1 MPPRIYLCEHGCGK
15 EFSTKGRYDQ
25 HMKRKTSCAP
35 NNTLLNALIDQKLQ
49 ERFGTATPAQAPE
62 PTAPEPTETTAPEPS
77 TKKTRGQFYTTN
89 SAYILAGATV
99 PTTANRMIEPFAGQG
114 DLLKW
119 FETQGST
126 LPVEAYDIEPKHPS
140 VVQRDTLADPPNYA
154 NAWILTNPP
163 YLARNKSASKTIF
176 DQYGTNDLYKC
187 FIMSLTSQPTPAAGG
202 LIIIPAGFFFSPRDL
217 DVCCR
222 QAFMSKY
229 KLTRVR
235 YFEETVFPD
244 TPTTVVAVA
253 FERSPIYPVA
263 LTEQHV
269 EWVCMP
275 SGQTRTFHMTQ
286 TNDWIIGGDIY
297 KLTTPKDISLRR
309 HVEGQPLKPT
319 EQQTFMT
326 LNALDSGTQAGRISL
341 TYKDGYIYP
350 AQECSRAYATL
361 RILGRTLT
369 ATEQQRLCD
378 AFNQFIEQ
386 KRTETWSLFLPQF
399 RESKEYARKRIPFE
413 LVYSI
418 VLHLIGTLA

>member
-1 MPPRIYLCEHGCGK
+1 MPPRTYLCTRGCGK
-15 EFSTKGRYDQ
+15 EFPTKGRYDQ
-25 HMKRKTSCAP
+25 HLNRKTSCAP
-35 NNTLLNALIDQKLQ
+35 NNTLNDLIDQNPH
-49 ERFGTATPAQAPE
+49 EHVGPAPAAPE
-62 PTAPEPTETTAPEPS
+62 PAPP

-89 SAYILAGATV
+89 SAYILAGFMVPNTATRV
-99 PTTANRMIEPFAGQG
+99 IEPFAGQG
-114 DLLKW
+114 DLLQW
-119 FETQGST
+119 FKAQGST
-126 LPVEAYDIEPKHPS
+126 CPVEAYDIEPKHPS

-154 NAWILTNPP
+154 DAWILTNPP
-163 YLARNKSASKTIF
+163 YLARNKSTSKAIF
-176 DQYGTNDLYKC
+176 DRYDTNDLYKC
-187 FIMSLTSQPTPAAGG
+187 FLWSLTVQTTPAAGG

-217 DVCCR
+217 DVRCR
-222 QAFMSKY
+222 NSFMSKY

-253 FERSPIYPVA
+253 FERAPTQ

-275 SGQTRTFHMTQ
+275 SGQTRIFPMIQ
-286 TNDWIIGGDIY
+286 ANDWIVGGDIY
-297 KLTTPKDISLRR
+297 KLTTPQNISIRR

-326 LNALDSGTQAGRISL
+326 LNALDSGTQDGRIRL
-341 TYKDGYIYP
+341 TYKDGYMYP

-361 RILGRTLT
+361 RITGRTLT
-369 ATEQQRLCD
+369 ATEQQQLCD

-386 KRTETWSLFLPQF
+386 KRTNTWSLFLPQF

-413 LVYSI
+413 LAYSI
-418 VLHLIGTLA
+418 VLHLIGTLGS